1 MCITISEKHGLN
13 PSISLCFYCGK
24 EKNELVLPGRLKGDI
39 EAPRK
44 AVWSM
49 EPCDDCKKYMAE
61 GVLLCVV
68 RDHSDPKCP
77 YRTGR
82 MLVISDAD
90 AVRIF
95 KMDPTKERF
104 AFIEESTV
112 SMVFCDPVNAKA

>member
-13 PSISLCFYCGK
+13 PSISICFYCGK
-24 EKNELVLPGRLKGDI
+24 EKNELVIPGRLKGDV

-49 EPCDDCKKYMAE
+49 EPCDDCKKYMGE
-61 GVLLCVV
+61 GILLIIV
-68 RDHSDPKCP
+68 RDNSDPKCP

-95 KMDPTKERF
+95 KMDPAKERF
-104 AFIEESTV
+104 AFVEESTIT
-112 SMVFCDPVNAKA
+112 MVFGDIETAKS